1 MRTFFALD
9 LSPRLKLD
17 IERWRELSLPDS
29 NARIPTANFHVTLCF
44 NGKTS
49 QQQLCELE
57 SAVQELTQELSQ
69 EHKMAP
75 FSLHFNEFGYFT
87 KPGIAFIGCNNVP
100 DPLMELNQQLERIS
114 RQQGLSIERRPYVP
128 HISLF
133 RRLTTPPPSP
143 VMEPNFTLEA
153 TSFTLFESVTQKE
166 GVRYQSIFEWPLQAP
181 MGSIRQMLSGG
192 KR

>member
-57 SAVQELTQELSQ
+57 SAVQELNQ

-100 DPLMELNQQLERIS
+100 APLMELNQQLERIS
-114 RQQGLSIERRPYVP
+114 RHQGLSIERRPYVP

-133 RRLTTPPPSP
+133 RRLTTPSPSP

-166 GVRYQSIFEWPLQAP
+166 GVRYQPIFEWPLQAP